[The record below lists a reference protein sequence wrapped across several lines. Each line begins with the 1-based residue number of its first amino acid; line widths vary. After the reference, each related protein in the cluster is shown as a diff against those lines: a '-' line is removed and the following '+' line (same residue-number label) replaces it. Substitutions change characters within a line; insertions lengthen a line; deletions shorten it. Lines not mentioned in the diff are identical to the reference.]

1 MKLYTNFLTAIA
13 MGENLTKDLFQFC
26 KLRKHDNSTRRL
38 SFHCHS
44 SLCPQGLV
52 SVGIYSIHICCKSWA
67 IYLKC
72 CFLVQLCC
80 IQENKWLPILKIWDE
95 ILTTLHRKEQF
106 YTSWTKL
113 PLCSKCNIRHYNA
126 LSLFFLFN
134 SNPNS
139 MYPYLA
145 AYIWIKYS
153 IKISNLTLTY
163 SVHCSSIFSIWV
175 VSSCVMWN
183 GHS

>member
-52 SVGIYSIHICCKSWA
+52 SVGIYSIHICCKTWA
-67 IYLKC
+67 IYFKFCL
-72 CFLVQLCC
+72 LVQLCC

-95 ILTTLHRKEQF
+95 ILTTL
-106 YTSWTKL
+106 YTKKSNFIHHELKYHYVANVTL
-113 PLCSKCNIRHYNA
+113 DIIMLCHY
-126 LSLFFLFN
+126 SF
-134 SNPNS
+134 
-139 MYPYLA
+139 
-145 AYIWIKYS
+145 
-153 IKISNLTLTY
+153 
-163 SVHCSSIFSIWV
+163 FSI
-175 VSSCVMWN
+175 
-183 GHS
+183 